1 MKIDGARRE
10 GNELILSTS
19 DPAAWRWLYN
29 FHPGEWDIQKSRK
42 KRSLDANAY
51 MWVLC
56 GKIAA
61 AVGIPSEEVYRR
73 AIRDAGEFTPRP
85 IRADAVEEFS
95 RIWAA
100 KGTGWFVDVLDD
112 SKLPGYKLVRAYNGS
127 STYDT
132 RQMSRLIDYVV
143 QDAKALGIE
152 TMTERELSLL
162 KEGWR

>member
-1 MKIDGARRE
+1 MKIESARRQ
-10 GNELILSTS
+10 GDELCLTTK
-19 DPAAWRWLYN
+19 DPEAVRWLYD
-29 FHPGEWDIQKSRK
+29 FKPGDYEIRPKRK

-51 MWVLC
+51 LWTLV

-61 AVGIPSEEVYRR
+61 AVGIPTDEVYRN
-73 AIRDAGEFTPRP
+73 AIRDAGEFTPLP

-95 RIWAA
+95 RVWGT
-100 KGTGWFVDVLDD
+100 KGTGWFIDVLDD

-127 STYDT
+127 SSYDT
-132 RQMSRLIDYVV
+132 KQMSRLIDYVV
-143 QDAKALGIE
+143 QDAKSLDIE